1 MPSRL
6 RPVAAAVTCLL
17 ALAGCSGLG
26 STGDTGYIAGSG
38 TIVQVPQPERGAPVE
53 LTGDSLEGQRVD
65 LAELRGDVVVV
76 NAWWSGC
83 GPCRVEMPLLA
94 ELAEELDDAHVVG
107 INIRD
112 TSEAQ
117 GLQFQRRVGA
127 DFPSIWSPDGKALLA
142 FHGKVNLASV
152 PSTVV
157 LDRQGRPAAVISGEI
172 PGKVSMRD
180 LVEEV
185 AAEDG

>member
-1 MPSRL
+1 MPPRL
-6 RPVAAAVTCLL
+6 RPVVAVVACLL

-26 STGDTGYIAGSG
+26 STGDKGFIAGNG
-38 TIVQVPQPERGAPVE
+38 AIVQIPEQERGEPVE
-53 LTGDSLEGQRVD
+53 LTGDSLEGEPVD
-65 LAELRGDVVVV
+65 LTDLRGDVVVV

-83 GPCRVEMPLLA
+83 GPCRAEMPLLA
-94 ELAEELDDAHVVG
+94 ELADELDDAHVVG

-157 LDRQGRPAAVISGEI
+157 LDREGRPAAVISGEI